1 MKQSLLTLLVAVIL
15 FLIGCSGNSSTQ
27 QQQSAEELFYTKLD
41 SLKLEYS
48 GKAITINKKKFSE
61 SVDPITSVF
70 LYTSADK
77 DNLAGKVLTT
87 GEPIHQLSAIQ
98 ISSYEYPQN
107 DLNKNLMVQVESL
120 GGRYSGQEGWISIEH
135 IQEFSSLAYYID
147 QLK

>member
-1 MKQSLLTLLVAVIL
+1 MKQRILSLLTCLP
-15 FLIGCSGNSSTQ
+15 LIFIACNNNSTTQ
-27 QQQSAEELFYTKLD
+27 DQQSSEEIFYSKLD

-70 LYTSADK
+70 LYTNADK
-77 DNLAGKVLTT
+77 DNLAGKVLTS
-87 GEPIHQLSAIQ
+87 GEPIHQLSSIQ
-98 ISSYEYPQN
+98 ITSYEYPQN

-120 GGRYSGQEGWISIEH
+120 GGRFSGQEGWISIEH
-135 IQEFSSLAYYID
+135 IQEFSSLSPYID